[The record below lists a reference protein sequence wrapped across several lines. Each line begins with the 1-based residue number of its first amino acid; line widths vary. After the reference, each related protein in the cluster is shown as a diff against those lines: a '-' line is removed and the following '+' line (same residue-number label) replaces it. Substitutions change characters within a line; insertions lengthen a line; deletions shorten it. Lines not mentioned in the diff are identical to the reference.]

1 MTGSKQFKN
10 FRFQGRQRQNI
21 GNLHAL
27 EIRPNWPALIIK
39 KSERIETLVINA
51 FPSSHVQTEIPN
63 NDHYILDDALD
74 LLPMK
79 QTGVTLTR
87 VR

>member
-1 MTGSKQFKN
+1 M
-10 FRFQGRQRQNI
+10 
-21 GNLHAL
+21 HAL

-79 QTGVTLTR
+79 
-87 VR
+87 